1 MKNITHYSY
10 KQFEE
15 KVFHNAYAIVNRHG
29 LFHIYDDYE
38 KEDGTFA
45 SVIVEND
52 DFHDGEII
60 ELTDTMMDGGVD
72 YNHITN
78 EFVFSNDEDCVIG
91 KFRVLIV
98 GTMD

>member
-1 MKNITHYSY
+1 MKNTKHYTY
-10 KQFEE
+10 EQFSK

-29 LFHIYDDYE
+29 LFHIYDEYE

-45 SVIVEND
+45 TVFVEND

-78 EFVFSNDEDCVIG
+78 EFVFTNDEDCVVG
-91 KFRVLIV
+91 RFRVLIV

>member
-60 ELTDTMMDGGVD
+60 ELTDILIDGGVD
-72 YNHITN
+72 YNHVTN
-78 EFVFSNDEDCVIG
+78 EFVFSNDEDCVVG
-91 KFRVLIV
+91 RFRVLIV
-98 GTMD
+98 ETMD

>member
-60 ELTDTMMDGGVD
+60 ELTDTITDGGVD
-72 YNHITN
+72 YNHVTN
-78 EFVFSNDEDCVIG
+78 EFLFSNDEDFVIG